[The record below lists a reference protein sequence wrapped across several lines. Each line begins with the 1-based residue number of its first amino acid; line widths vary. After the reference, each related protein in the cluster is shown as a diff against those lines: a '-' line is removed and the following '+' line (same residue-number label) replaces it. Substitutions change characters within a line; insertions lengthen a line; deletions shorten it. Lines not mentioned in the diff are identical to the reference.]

1 MSLRTQVGFRR
12 LLVGQ
17 GASALGD
24 WMGTF
29 ALMALVDHLSDS
41 AAAVGGILAF
51 RLIPAALGGTL
62 AAKLVN
68 RWDRRRTMITMD
80 LLRAGMIAVVPFVQE
95 LWWVYLWAFA
105 LEAPSVVFLA
115 SRDSSVPD
123 LVDESDLPLA
133 NAAMMGSSYGNIPIG
148 AGLFAAFAALP
159 LDDGWLGSHPYAL
172 VFWIDAL
179 TFGVSAFFIA
189 RALGGLQSREPSPQA
204 ISDRAAVSDSEISIS
219 PSRLRDAWSVPLV
232 RRVLPATAAAA
243 VGLGALF
250 SLGIKLVQEELQAS
264 DIEYGVLIVLFGA
277 GAGIGLALTHRSRHV
292 DLLVL
297 TRRGALAMGALVALM
312 SQSPTVWLTFL
323 GAAGFGAGATVAL
336 TSGMSALQAQIPREE
351 ERVLAFSAFH
361 VVIRIGLGA
370 AALGAGAIGDGL
382 NGAGL
387 PGTRAVLLASG
398 LLVLASAATVRPI
411 LDVDV
416 EKARE

>member
-1 MSLRTQVGFRR
+1 MSLRTQVDFRR

-62 AAKLVN
+62 AAKLVS

-115 SRDSSVPD
+115 SRDSAIPD

-172 VFWIDAL
+172 VFWIDAV
-179 TFGVSAFFIA
+179 TFGISAFFIA
-189 RALGGLQSREPSPQA
+189 RALGGIRNRQA
-204 ISDRAAVSDSEISIS
+204 GPRTAPESAAIGEGDISIS
-219 PSRLRDAWSVPLV
+219 PGRLRDAWSVPLV
-232 RRVLPATAAAA
+232 RRILPATAAAA

-250 SLGIKLVQEELQAS
+250 SLGIKLVQEELKAS

-297 TRRGALAMGALVALM
+297 TRRGALVMGALVALM

-336 TSGMSALQAQIPREE
+336 TSGMSALQARIPQEE

-382 NGAGL
+382 NQAGL
-387 PGTRAVLLASG
+387 PGTRSVLLASG
-398 LLVLASAATVRPI
+398 LIVLASAATVRPI

-416 EKARE
+416 ERARE

>member
-1 MSLRTQVGFRR
+1 MSLRTQVDFRR

-51 RLIPAALGGTL
+51 RLIPAAVGGTL

-95 LWWVYLWAFA
+95 LWWVYLWALA

-115 SRDSSVPD
+115 SRDSCIPD
-123 LVDESDLPLA
+123 LVDEADLPLA

-189 RALGGLQSREPSPQA
+189 RALGIRGRGAPADEPPESPA
-204 ISDRAAVSDSEISIS
+204 PPAGGRPAG
-219 PSRLRDAWSVPLV
+219 PSRLRDAWLVPLV

-250 SLGIKLVQEELQAS
+250 SLGIKLVQEELRAS

-277 GAGIGLALTHRSRHV
+277 GAGIGLAVGHKSRHV

-297 TRRGALAMGALVALM
+297 TRRGALVMGALVAMM
-312 SQSPTVWLTFL
+312 SQSPTVWLAFL
-323 GAAGFGAGATVAL
+323 GAVGFGAGATVAL
-336 TSGMSALQAQIPREE
+336 TSGMSALQARIPDEG

-387 PGTRAVLLASG
+387 PGTRSVLLASG
-398 LLVLASAATVRPI
+398 LIVLASAATVRPI
-411 LDVDV
+411 IDVDQR
-416 EKARE
+416 A

>member
-1 MSLRTQVGFRR
+1 MSLRNRVDFRR
-12 LLVGQ
+12 LLIGQ

-29 ALMALVDHLSDS
+29 ALMALVNHLSDS
-41 AAAVGGILAF
+41 ATAVGGILAF

-95 LWWVYLWAFA
+95 LWWVYLWALA

-115 SRDSSVPD
+115 SRDSAIPD

-179 TFGVSAFFIA
+179 TFFVSAYFIA
-189 RALGGLQSREPSPQA
+189 RAIGLKGRGASVGEAPDSPA
-204 ISDRAAVSDSEISIS
+204 FSEGDISVS
-219 PSRLRDAWSVPLV
+219 PSRFRDAWSVPLV
-232 RRVLPATAAAA
+232 RRILPATAAAA

-250 SLGIKLVQEELQAS
+250 SLGIKLVQEELKAS
-264 DIEYGVLIVLFGA
+264 DIEFGVLIALFGA
-277 GAGIGLALTHRSRHV
+277 GAGIGLALTHKSQHV

-297 TRRGALAMGALVALM
+297 TRRGALVMGALVALM

-323 GAAGFGAGATVAL
+323 GAVGFGAGATVAL
-336 TSGMSALQAQIPREE
+336 TSGMSALQVRIPQEE

-387 PGTRAVLLASG
+387 PGTRSVLLASG

-416 EKARE
+416 ERARE

>member
-1 MSLRTQVGFRR
+1 
-12 LLVGQ
+12 
-17 GASALGD
+17 
-24 WMGTF
+24 MGTF
-29 ALMALVDHLSDS
+29 ALMALVDHLSNS

-115 SRDSSVPD
+115 SRDSAIPG
-123 LVDESDLPLA
+123 LVDERDLPLA
-133 NAAMMGSSYGNIPIG
+133 NAAMMGSSYGNIPVG
-148 AGLFAAFAALP
+148 AGLFAVFAALP

-179 TFGVSAFFIA
+179 TFGVSAYFIA
-189 RALGGLQSREPSPQA
+189 RALGLRGGRPGAGAGTAGPDPAGGEIAIPPSGLRDAWSVPPTEAERVAAEP
-204 ISDRAAVSDSEISIS
+204 
-219 PSRLRDAWSVPLV
+219 PSRLRDAWAIPLV

-250 SLGIKLVQEELQAS
+250 SLGIKLVREELNAS
-264 DIEYGVLIVLFGA
+264 DAEYGVLIVLFGA
-277 GAGIGLALTHRSRHV
+277 GAGIGLAVAHRSRHV

-297 TRRGALAMGALVALM
+297 TRRGALVMGALVALM

-323 GAAGFGAGATVAL
+323 GAAGFGAGATIAL
-336 TSGMSALQAQIPREE
+336 TSGMSALQARIPEE
-351 ERVLAFSAFH
+351 QERVLAFSAFH

-382 NGAGL
+382 NEAGL
-387 PGTRAVLLASG
+387 SGTRSVLLASG
-398 LLVLASAATVRPI
+398 ILVLASAATVRPI
-411 LDVDV
+411 LDVDRV
-416 EKARE
+416 R

>member
-1 MSLRTQVGFRR
+1 
-12 LLVGQ
+12 
-17 GASALGD
+17 
-24 WMGTF
+24 MGTF
-29 ALMALVDHLSDS
+29 ALMALVNHLSDS
-41 AAAVGGILAF
+41 ATAVGGILAF

-95 LWWVYLWAFA
+95 LWWVYLWALA
-105 LEAPSVVFLA
+105 LEAPSVIFLA
-115 SRDSSVPD
+115 SRDSSIPN

-133 NAAMMGSSYGNIPIG
+133 NAAMMGSSYGNIPVG
-148 AGLFAAFAALP
+148 AGVFALLAALP
-159 LDDGWLGSHPYAL
+159 LDEGWLGSHPYAL
-172 VFWIDAL
+172 VFWIDAA

-189 RALGGLQSREPSPQA
+189 RVLGLRGRGPSP
-204 ISDRAAVSDSEISIS
+204 AAAPDNAAAPGAAPADSASQS

-250 SLGIKLVQEELQAS
+250 SLGIKLVQEELSAS
-264 DIEYGVLIVLFGA
+264 DIEFGLLIALFGV
-277 GAGIGLALTHRSRHV
+277 GAGVGLALAHKSRHV

-297 TRRGALAMGALVALM
+297 TRRGAVAMGLLVALM
-312 SQSPTVWLTFL
+312 SQSPAVWLAFI
-323 GAAGFGAGATVAL
+323 GAVGFGAGATVAL
-336 TSGMSALQAQIPREE
+336 TSGMSALQARIPQEE

-370 AALGAGAIGDGL
+370 AALGAGAVGDGL
-382 NGAGL
+382 NQAGL
-387 PGTRAVLLASG
+387 PGTRSVLLASG
-398 LLVLASAATVRPI
+398 LLVLASAATVRPM
-411 LDVDV
+411 V
-416 EKARE
+416 EKADY

>member
-1 MSLRTQVGFRR
+1 MSLRTKVDFRR

-24 WMGTF
+24 WLGTF

-95 LWWVYLWAFA
+95 LWWVYLWALA

-115 SRDSSVPD
+115 SRDSAIPD

-179 TFGVSAFFIA
+179 TFFVSAYFIA
-189 RALGGLQSREPSPQA
+189 RALGLKGRGTPVGET
-204 ISDRAAVSDSEISIS
+204 SDSPAFSDGELSVS

-232 RRVLPATAAAA
+232 RRILPATAAAA

-250 SLGIKLVQEELQAS
+250 SLGIKLVQEELEAS

-297 TRRGALAMGALVALM
+297 TRRGALVMGALVALM

-336 TSGMSALQAQIPREE
+336 TSGMSALQARIPQEE

-382 NGAGL
+382 NQAGL
-387 PGTRAVLLASG
+387 PGTRSVLLASG

-411 LDVDV
+411 LDVEV
-416 EKARE
+416 EGARE

>member
-1 MSLRTQVGFRR
+1 MSLRTKVDFRR

-17 GASALGD
+17 SASALGD

-95 LWWVYLWAFA
+95 LWWVYLWALA

-115 SRDSSVPD
+115 SRDSSIPD
-123 LVDESDLPLA
+123 LVDEDDLPLA

-189 RALGGLQSREPSPQA
+189 RALGIQGRGTPAEEAPDSPVMSEA
-204 ISDRAAVSDSEISIS
+204 EISVS
-219 PSRLRDAWSVPLV
+219 PSRLRDAWLVPLV

-250 SLGIKLVQEELQAS
+250 SLGIKLVEEELNAS

-277 GAGIGLALTHRSRHV
+277 GAGIGLVLTHKSQHV
-292 DLLVL
+292 DLLLL
-297 TRRGALAMGALVALM
+297 TRRGALVMGALVALM
-312 SQSPTVWLTFL
+312 SQSPAVWLTFL

-387 PGTRAVLLASG
+387 PGTRSVLLASG

-411 LDVDV
+411 LDVDA

>member
-1 MSLRTQVGFRR
+1 LSLRTQVDFRR

-95 LWWVYLWAFA
+95 LWWVYLWALA

-115 SRDSSVPD
+115 SRDSSIPD

-159 LDDGWLGSHPYAL
+159 FDDGWLGSHPYAL

-189 RALGGLQSREPSPQA
+189 RALSLRGRGTSTEAAGESPIA
-204 ISDRAAVSDSEISIS
+204 LDSELSVS
-219 PSRLRDAWSVPLV
+219 PGRLRDAWSVPLV
-232 RRVLPATAAAA
+232 RRILPATAAAA
-243 VGLGALF
+243 IGLGALF
-250 SLGIKLVQEELQAS
+250 SLGIKLVREELNAS

-297 TRRGALAMGALVALM
+297 TRRGALVMGALVALM

-336 TSGMSALQAQIPREE
+336 TSGMSALQARIPQEE

-387 PGTRAVLLASG
+387 PGTRSVLLASG
-398 LLVLASAATVRPI
+398 LIVLASAATVRPI
-411 LDVDV
+411 VDVDKV
-416 EKARE
+416 A

>member
-1 MSLRTQVGFRR
+1 MSLRTQVDFRR

-95 LWWVYLWAFA
+95 LWWVYLWALA

-115 SRDSSVPD
+115 SRDSSIPD

-189 RALGGLQSREPSPQA
+189 RALGLRGRVASTEAVGESP
-204 ISDRAAVSDSEISIS
+204 AALDSEISAS

-232 RRVLPATAAAA
+232 RRILPATAATAI
-243 VGLGALF
+243 GLGALF
-250 SLGIKLVQEELQAS
+250 SLGIKLVREELNAS

-297 TRRGALAMGALVALM
+297 TRRGALVMGALVALM

-336 TSGMSALQAQIPREE
+336 TSGMSALQARIPQEE

-387 PGTRAVLLASG
+387 PGTRSVLLASG
-398 LLVLASAATVRPI
+398 LIVLASAATVRPI
-411 LDVDV
+411 VDVDKV
-416 EKARE
+416 A

>member
-1 MSLRTQVGFRR
+1 MSLRTKVDFRR
-12 LLVGQ
+12 LLIGQ

-41 AAAVGGILAF
+41 ATAVGGILAF

-115 SRDSSVPD
+115 SRDSAIPD

-179 TFGVSAFFIA
+179 TFFVSAYFIA
-189 RALGGLQSREPSPQA
+189 RALGLRGRGAPVGE
-204 ISDRAAVSDSEISIS
+204 ISDSPAFSEGDISVS

-232 RRVLPATAAAA
+232 RRILPATAAAA

-250 SLGIKLVQEELQAS
+250 SLGIKLVQEELNAS
-264 DIEYGVLIVLFGA
+264 DIEFGVLIALFGA
-277 GAGIGLALTHRSRHV
+277 GAGIGLALTHKSQHV

-297 TRRGALAMGALVALM
+297 TRRGALVMGALVALM

-323 GAAGFGAGATVAL
+323 GAVGFGAGATVAL
-336 TSGMSALQAQIPREE
+336 TSGMSALQARIPQEE

-387 PGTRAVLLASG
+387 PGTRSVLLASG
-398 LLVLASAATVRPI
+398 LLVLASAANVRPI

-416 EKARE
+416 ERTRE

>member
-1 MSLRTQVGFRR
+1 MSLRTQVDFRR

-115 SRDSSVPD
+115 SRDSSIPD
-123 LVDESDLPLA
+123 LVDEPDLPLA

-148 AGLFAAFAALP
+148 AGFFAAFAALP

-172 VFWIDAL
+172 VFWIDAV

-189 RALGGLQSREPSPQA
+189 RALGGLKSRTPSPQTTLE
-204 ISDRAAVSDSEISIS
+204 SSAAGEGETPIS

-232 RRVLPATAAAA
+232 RRILPATAGAAI
-243 VGLGALF
+243 GLGALF
-250 SLGIKLVQEELQAS
+250 SLGIKLVQEELKAS
-264 DIEYGVLIVLFGA
+264 DIEYGVLIVLFGV
-277 GAGIGLALTHRSRHV
+277 GAGIGLALVHRSRHA

-297 TRRGALAMGALVALM
+297 TQRGALAMGALVALM
-312 SQSPTVWLTFL
+312 SQSPAVWLAFL
-323 GAAGFGAGATVAL
+323 GAVGFGAGATVAL
-336 TSGMSALQAQIPREE
+336 TSGMSALQARIPQEE

-361 VVIRIGLGA
+361 VVIRIGLGV

-382 NGAGL
+382 NRAGL
-387 PGTRAVLLASG
+387 PGTRSVLLASG
-398 LLVLASAATVRPI
+398 LLVLASAATVRPV

-416 EKARE
+416 EKVRE

>member
-1 MSLRTQVGFRR
+1 MSLRTKVDFRR
-12 LLVGQ
+12 LLIGQ

-95 LWWVYLWAFA
+95 LWWVYLWALM

-115 SRDSSVPD
+115 SRDSAIPD
-123 LVDESDLPLA
+123 LVDERDLPLA

-148 AGLFAAFAALP
+148 AGLFALFAALP
-159 LDDGWLGSHPYAL
+159 LNEGWLGSHPYAL

-179 TFGVSAFFIA
+179 TFFISAFFIA
-189 RALGGLQSREPSPQA
+189 RALGLHGRGPSSGGTPKTA
-204 ISDRAAVSDSEISIS
+204 LVPDSEISVS

-250 SLGIKLVQEELQAS
+250 SLGIKLVQDELKAS
-264 DIEYGVLIVLFGA
+264 DTEYGVLIVLFGA
-277 GAGIGLALTHRSRHV
+277 GAGIGLALTHKSQHV

-297 TRRGALAMGALVALM
+297 TRRGALVMGALVALM

-336 TSGMSALQAQIPREE
+336 TSGMSALQAWIPQEE

-382 NGAGL
+382 NEAGL
-387 PGTRAVLLASG
+387 PGTRSVLLASG

-411 LDVDV
+411 LDVDT

>member
-1 MSLRTQVGFRR
+1 MSLRTRVDFRR

-17 GASALGD
+17 SASALGD

-80 LLRAGMIAVVPFVQE
+80 LLRAAMIAVVPFVQE

-115 SRDSSVPD
+115 SRDSAIPD

-179 TFGVSAFFIA
+179 TFLVSAYYIA
-189 RALGGLQSREPSPQA
+189 RALGLQGRGPAAATAHDSP
-204 ISDRAAVSDSEISIS
+204 AVSDAELSVA

-232 RRVLPATAAAA
+232 RRILPATAAAA

-250 SLGIKLVQEELQAS
+250 SLGIKLVQEELEAS

-297 TRRGALAMGALVALM
+297 TRRGALVMGALVALM

-336 TSGMSALQAQIPREE
+336 TSGMSALQARIPREE

-387 PGTRAVLLASG
+387 PGTRSVLLASG

-416 EKARE
+416 ERARE

>member
-1 MSLRTQVGFRR
+1 MSLRNRVDFRR
-12 LLVGQ
+12 LLIGQ

-29 ALMALVDHLSDS
+29 ALMALVNHLSDS
-41 AAAVGGILAF
+41 ATAVGGILAF

-95 LWWVYLWAFA
+95 LWWVYLWALA

-115 SRDSSVPD
+115 SRDSAIPD

-179 TFGVSAFFIA
+179 TFFVSAYFIA
-189 RALGGLQSREPSPQA
+189 RAIGLKGRGAPVGEA
-204 ISDRAAVSDSEISIS
+204 SDSPAFSEGDISVS
-219 PSRLRDAWSVPLV
+219 PSRFRDAWSVPLV
-232 RRVLPATAAAA
+232 RRILPATAAAA

-250 SLGIKLVQEELQAS
+250 SLGIKLVQEELKAS
-264 DIEYGVLIVLFGA
+264 DIEFGVLIALFGA
-277 GAGIGLALTHRSRHV
+277 GAGIGLALTHKSQHV

-297 TRRGALAMGALVALM
+297 TRRGALIMGALVALM

-323 GAAGFGAGATVAL
+323 GAVGFGAGATVAL
-336 TSGMSALQAQIPREE
+336 TSGMSALQVRIPQEE

-416 EKARE
+416 ERARE